1 MNGNAGPIPAVEGA
15 RRFFFRRRWWARI
28 GQLFLALFGLIFLF
42 PGLLSLLNSLKTNAE
57 IKLNPLS
64 LPARLNLV
72 NYVEAWRE
80 MDFPVVLANTFLIT
94 FLSTIGVIL
103 VSSMAAYVLV
113 RYKWRTSWLLFLLF
127 TFSMVVPFQAIMVPL
142 FVNAKNMNLLSVLGL
157 VPIYVA
163 LGCPM
168 AIFMFHGFIKSVPE
182 EIEESAAIDGASL
195 PRRFFQIVMP
205 LLTPVIG
212 TVAILDVLWIWN
224 DFLLPLLMI
233 PGKTLQL
240 SQYRFVGIFRQDYH
254 LAMASLVL
262 TAAPVIL
269 FYLFMQR
276 YIIKGISA
284 GAIKG

>member
-1 MNGNAGPIPAVEGA
+1 MSGKDESLPRGGNSG
-15 RRFFFRRRWWARI
+15 RRRAQRLALTAGRI
-28 GQLFLALFGLIFLF
+28 FLALFGLVFLF
-42 PGLLSLLNSLKTNAE
+42 PGFLTLLNSFKTHAE
-57 IKLNPLS
+57 IKMNPLQPPAHLS
-64 LPARLNLV
+64 LA

-80 MDFPVVLANTFLIT
+80 MEFPLVLANTFILT
-94 FLSTIGVIL
+94 ALSTLGIIL
-103 VSSMAAYVLV
+103 VSSMAAYALV
-113 RYKWRTSWLLFLLF
+113 RYKWRMSWVLFLFF

-142 FVNAKNMNLLSVLGL
+142 FANARNMGLLSVLGL
-157 VPIYVA
+157 VPIYTG

-168 AIFMFHGFIKSVPE
+168 AIFMFHGFIKSVPR
-182 EIEESAAIDGASL
+182 EIEESAAIDGASSL
-195 PRRFFQIVMP
+195 RRFFQIVLP

-233 PGKTLQL
+233 PGRTLQL
-240 SQYRFVGIFRQDYH
+240 AQYRFVGVYRQEYH

-262 TAAPVIL
+262 TASPVVL